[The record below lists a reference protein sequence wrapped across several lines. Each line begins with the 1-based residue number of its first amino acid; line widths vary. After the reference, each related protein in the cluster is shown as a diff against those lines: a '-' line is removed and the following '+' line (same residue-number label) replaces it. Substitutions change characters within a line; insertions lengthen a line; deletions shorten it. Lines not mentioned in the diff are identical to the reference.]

1 MLDKV
6 LLPVDF
12 TPKSM
17 MMFDCATELKEL
29 GTKHFTLLHVR
40 PKGKSLTEE
49 EQRLF
54 DEMENKL
61 VEAGIDS
68 QPLIRQGEAVEVI
81 VDEAN
86 KENVDMI
93 AMASGGKGRAEEFF
107 VGSVSFGV
115 TRRTSKP
122 VLLDKLPM
130 MHEDGVRKECR
141 TGAHLFRHAL
151 VAVDLPWCS
160 NVVEELLITLCQR
173 GLKEATLVHVIDS
186 DRYKMSDDQ
195 RFKDVKR
202 ELQAMRDRC
211 PPNSCQVRTHIHYGT
226 AAYNILEVAREVDA
240 SVIMVGTKQRS
251 YLKGLTI
258 GSVSEEVVRRAKV
271 PVLVVPC

>member
-12 TPKSM
+12 TPQSM

-29 GTKHFTLLHVR
+29 GTKHFTLLHVQQ
-40 PKGKSLTEE
+40 KGKALTDE

-54 DEMENKL
+54 DEMEKKL

-68 QPLIRQGEAVEVI
+68 QPLIRQGDAVEVI

-130 MHEDGVRKECR
+130 MHDEGVRKECR
-141 TGAHLFRHAL
+141 TGVHLFRHAL
-151 VAVDLPWCS
+151 VAVELPMCS

-173 GLKEATLVHVIDS
+173 GLKEATLAHVIDS
-186 DRYKMSDDQ
+186 GRFKMSDDQ
-195 RFKDVKR
+195 RFKDVKK
-202 ELQAMRDRC
+202 ELEGMRDRC
-211 PPNSCQVRTHIHYGT
+211 PPNSCQVKAHIHYGT

-240 SVIMVGTKQRS
+240 SVIVVGTKQRS